1 MENLNAKK
9 AFEAFGHSAEN
20 TTIAPYGEGHINTT
34 YKVDSPDGVF
44 ILQKV
49 NTNVFPAVKEM
60 MQNVSSVTA
69 FLRKKIESRGGDG
82 DRETMNFY
90 KTTDGNWLY
99 EDADGGMW
107 RLCRFVN
114 DSVCLQSPRCEEDFL
129 QSGVA
134 FGQFLCDLADFPA
147 ETLYE
152 VIARF
157 HDTPNR
163 FEAFEKALAEN
174 LSGRRDTCKEE
185 IDFLLSQKDFTRTL
199 KDANLPLRVTH
210 NDTKLNNVLLSED
223 YKALCVIDLD
233 TIMPG
238 YAVTD
243 FGDSIRFGASTAKED
258 EKDLSKVNLSL
269 DRFKAYAKGYIG
281 QCKNAL
287 TKKEIDLMPEGA
299 MMMTIE
305 CGMRFLTDYLNGDT
319 YFRTAYPEH
328 NLVRARTQLKLYKE
342 MQKNLDEMHKIIDE
356 IVKEG

>member
-1 MENLNAKK
+1 MVNQVTKN
-9 AFEAFGHSAEN
+9 AFEAFGFNSETAK
-20 TTIAPYGEGHINTT
+20 IYPYGEGHINTT
-34 YKVDSPDGVF
+34 FKVDSPDGVY

-60 MQNVSSVTA
+60 MHNVSSVTE
-69 FLRKKIESRGGDG
+69 FLRKKISARGGDAE
-82 DRETMNFY
+82 RETMNFY
-90 KTTDGNWLY
+90 KTVDGEWLY
-99 EDADGGMW
+99 NDGEGGMW

-114 DSVCLQSPRCEEDFL
+114 DSVCLQSPRNEEDFL

-134 FGQFLCDLADFPA
+134 FGKFLCDLADFPA

-163 FEAFEKALAEN
+163 FEAFEKALEQN
-174 LSGRRDTCKEE
+174 LSNRRDTCEEE
-185 IDFLLSQKDFTRTL
+185 INFLLSQKDFTRTL

-210 NDTKLNNVLLSED
+210 NDTKLNNVLLSSD

-243 FGDSIRFGASTAKED
+243 FGDSIRFGASTAAED

-269 DRFKAYAKGYIG
+269 SRFEAYAKGYIG

-287 TKKEIDLMPEGA
+287 TEKELELMPEGA

-319 YFRTAYPEH
+319 YFKTAYPEH
-328 NLVRARTQLKLYKE
+328 NLVRAKTQLKLYKE
-342 MQKNLDEMHKIIDE
+342 MQKNLDEMHNIINK